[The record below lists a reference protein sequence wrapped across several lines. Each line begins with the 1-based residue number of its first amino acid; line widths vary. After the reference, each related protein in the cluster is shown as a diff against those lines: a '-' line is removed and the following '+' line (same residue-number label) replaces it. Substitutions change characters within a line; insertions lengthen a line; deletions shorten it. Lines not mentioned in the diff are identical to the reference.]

1 MTQGAGA
8 CDIHAE
14 VLVLIFSFTDTPST
28 ARCDLQIKRENCH
41 VLQLCL
47 KPLDSEQEQG
57 QETLYTEEKPH
68 RQGEIDVE
76 GHHLLYEAN

>member
-14 VLVLIFSFTDTPST
+14 VLVLIFSFTDSPRT
-28 ARCDLQIKRENCH
+28 ARCGLHNCH

-47 KPLDSEQEQG
+47 KPLASEQEQG
-57 QETLYTEEKPH
+57 QETLYTEEKSH
-68 RQGEIDVE
+68 GQGEIDVE
-76 GHHLLYEAN
+76 GHHLLYEVN